1 MLSACSYISGI
12 TVLGIPAE
20 MYLFGTQ
27 YWMSVTVEVFVNITM
42 IVAYLPIFYTLQIT
56 SSYELSSSKGLGW
69 WSRTTGRHHLGA
81 VNGVWPTGRTRT
93 GCQDNWALGQL
104 GIRATGH

>member
-42 IVAYLPIFYTLQIT
+42 IFAYLPIFYTLQIT
-56 SSYELSSSKGLGW
+56 SSYEYLKLRFNQSVCLLGSALFLLKLKSKAPNKIIIRRSVVRNP
-69 WSRTTGRHHLGA
+69 WSVVHG
-81 VNGVWPTGRTRT
+81 P
-93 GCQDNWALGQL
+93 
-104 GIRATGH
+104 